1 MRESI
6 GSTFLYNM
14 IFVYILIV
22 FAFLTGIMG
31 FYKSYK
37 INVRILNYIAQ
48 YNGYNKYSYEKI
60 ENYLSSIGYQN
71 SNNNF
76 IQNQCPTNKGKS
88 GEGNLITSSNAGLGS
103 TTYQYCIYYYNDD
116 NSDYYSY
123 GVISYLSIDL
133 PIVDELK
140 VPVFSKGK
148 KIYKFIDGTNKSC
161 QKGFDC
167 NEGSNS

>member
-60 ENYLSSIGYQN
+60 ENYLNWTYMK
-71 SNNNF
+71 NF
-76 IQNQCPTNKGKS
+76 M
-88 GEGNLITSSNAGLGS
+88 
-103 TTYQYCIYYYNDD
+103 DHMD
-116 NSDYYSY
+116 
-123 GVISYLSIDL
+123 
-133 PIVDELK
+133 
-140 VPVFSKGK
+140 
-148 KIYKFIDGTNKSC
+148 
-161 QKGFDC
+161 
-167 NEGSNS
+167 